1 MKSFELLGHEIPLI
15 FTVGVWGDIEE
26 NVCTMNE
33 LEEFMTGKKR
43 VSTVVKMVAIMGNAA
58 LVEQGKKPVLT
69 EQWLRKNMPPKTVT
83 EAQMAIMEAIT
94 EGMTTETVQK
104 DGEEVDLVL
113 AEIEKKPGQG

>member
-1 MKSFELLGHEIPLI
+1 MKTFEILGHEIPLL
-15 FTVGVWGDIEE
+15 FNVGVWGDIEE
-26 NVCTMNE
+26 QVCTMNE
-33 LEEFMTGKKR
+33 LEEYMTGKKR

-104 DGEEVDLVL
+104 DGEEIDLVL